1 MGCSKYIFDY
11 LPLGTTGQFF
21 RFEFCIYHYTSLIF
35 LPSFSLNCVLNLL
48 SKCHQKSLDTKKG
61 GNPSKLT
68 PGTSKEK
75 QPEPAPDDEEPEPIF
90 GTSILPQDY
99 GKIVLI

>member
-1 MGCSKYIFDY
+1 MPPKK
-11 LPLGTTGQFF
+11 PKLG
-21 RFEFCIYHYTSLIF
+21 
-35 LPSFSLNCVLNLL
+35 P
-48 SKCHQKSLDTKKG
+48 KKG
-61 GNPSKLT
+61 GNPLKPT

-75 QPEPAPDDEEPEPIF
+75 QPEPAPDDQEPEPIF